1 MIAIGLLVA
10 ARAAMAGGGDRCE
23 NATVVPALPFTDTGD
38 TGLFARDYRPACPN
52 GGISDS
58 LAPDAVY
65 RYTPRVDEIVTISL
79 CGSAYDTKLY
89 VYEARCPGGMI
100 PIDDDGI
107 PDTSGPPLPEP
118 IACSDDD
125 CFGPSGRSF
134 QSHLGAVSLAAGVT
148 YYIVVDGY
156 KLDHGRYVLSITSS
170 SCADCVDGAIQEDE
184 PNCGLDAA
192 GEPDDFVN
200 GGCNTAGAFFG
211 PIARGETVCGTT
223 AANPATAARDT
234 DWYELVISEESFV
247 TWLVSA
253 EFRTLIGI
261 VDNGGVPDCTGV
273 NCFLVH
279 AEAAGCQG
287 AAVSAVLG
295 PGTWWLYVAPFIQD
309 EGACEFGYTATVL
322 ARAPADLDADGE
334 VGIVDFI
341 ILLGAWG
348 PCPAGPAA
356 CPADLD
362 GSGAV
367 GITDMLAL
375 LTAWGA

>member
-1 MIAIGLLVA
+1 
-10 ARAAMAGGGDRCE
+10 MAGGGDRCE
-23 NATVVPALPFTDTGD
+23 DATVIGSLPFTDTGD
-38 TGLFARDYRPACPN
+38 TGLFSRDFLPACPN
-52 GGISDS
+52 GDISDTM
-58 LAPDAVY
+58 APDTVY

-89 VYEARCPGGMI
+89 VFETTCPGGMI
-100 PIDDDGI
+100 AIDDNGI
-107 PDTSGPPLPEP
+107 PDTSGPPVPQP

-125 CFGPSGRSF
+125 CFGSSGRSF
-134 QSHLGAVSLAAGVT
+134 QSHLEAVSLTAGVT

-156 KLDHGRYVLSITSS
+156 KLDHGQYVLSITSS
-170 SCADCVDGAIQEDE
+170 SCADCLDGAIQENE

-192 GEPDDFVN
+192 GQPDDFVN

-211 PIARGETVCGTT
+211 PIAAGETVCGTT

-247 TWLVSA
+247 TWFVSA
-253 EFRTLIGI
+253 ESRMLIGI
-261 VDNGGVPDCTGV
+261 VDNGGVPECSGV
-273 NCFLVH
+273 NCFLVYT
-279 AEAAGCQG
+279 EVAACQG

-295 PGTWWLYVAPFIQD
+295 PGIWWFYVAPFIQD
-309 EGACEFGYTATVL
+309 ADACEFGYTATVL
-322 ARAPADLDADGE
+322 TRAPADLDADGE

-348 PCPAGPAA
+348 ACPAGPAA

-362 GSGAV
+362 GDGAV
-367 GITDMLAL
+367 GITDLLAL
-375 LTAWGA
+375 LAAWGA